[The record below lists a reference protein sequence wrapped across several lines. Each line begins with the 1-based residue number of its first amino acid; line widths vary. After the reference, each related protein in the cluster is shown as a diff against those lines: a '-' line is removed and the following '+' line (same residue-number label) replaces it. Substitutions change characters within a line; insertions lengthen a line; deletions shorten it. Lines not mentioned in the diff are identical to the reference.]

1 LDSSHRVQAAVA
13 MSLAGLHQRGIRI
26 VLATARSPQ
35 LMEPVLT
42 QLGFL
47 PFLICFSGAWIGN
60 PRSQSTQQQSFFERE
75 LSVSA
80 AEQVINVASAYDL
93 EPNVFYPYA
102 WRVRRFTPEV
112 KAESEITQIAP
123 SLTPKLVEKAKGP
136 SKILIISRPSGEADT
151 LQRIANAIS
160 PFTTATFSKP
170 NYLEVIAPGVNK
182 ARSLAMFAE
191 RLGLD
196 STVGIVAIV
205 ITQILN
211 GTLLPPW
218 MALSIGV
225 IVGGLVGAVN
235 GLGIAHGRIP
245 PFIMT
250 LGIMVMGRGLAMTL
264 ANGEPISLSD
274 SAVAAIGWIGNGFFL
289 GMPVPVWIFVSIAL
303 LASLTLRYA
312 PYGRYVYAIG
322 SSQEASRLSGI
333 PVLPVMASVYIVSGV
348 LAALTAI
355 VFVTRLSVAEP
366 TAGTGL

>member
-1 LDSSHRVQAAVA
+1 
-13 MSLAGLHQRGIRI
+13 MSLERKTVVGTPAVPTEPTHIRRSALLRI
-26 VLATARSPQ
+26 VGRSGLLGVLVLLCILAAIISPTFLQIANLINVLRQMALYGIVSIGMTFVILTA
-35 LMEPVLT
+35 
-42 QLGFL
+42 G
-47 PFLICFSGAWIGN
+47 ID
-60 PRSQSTQQQSFFERE
+60 
-75 LSVSA
+75 LSV
-80 AEQVINVASAYDL
+80 
-93 EPNVFYPYA
+93 
-102 WRVRRFTPEV
+102 
-112 KAESEITQIAP
+112 
-123 SLTPKLVEKAKGP
+123 G
-136 SKILIISRPSGEADT
+136 
-151 LQRIANAIS
+151 
-160 PFTTATFSKP
+160 
-170 NYLEVIAPGVNK
+170 
-182 ARSLAMFAE
+182 
-191 RLGLD
+191 

-218 MALSIGV
+218 VALGIGV

-235 GLGIAHGRIP
+235 GLGIAHGRTP

-264 ANGEPISLSD
+264 ANGQPISLSD

-289 GMPVPVWIFVSIAL
+289 GMPVPVWVFVSIAL

-322 SSQEASRLSGI
+322 SSPEASRLSGI

-366 TAGTGL
+366 TAGTGLELEAIATTVIGGAHLFGGEGSVSGTILGAAILAVLANVLNLAGVTPFTQQIVKGALIIAAVLVEMLKDTKK